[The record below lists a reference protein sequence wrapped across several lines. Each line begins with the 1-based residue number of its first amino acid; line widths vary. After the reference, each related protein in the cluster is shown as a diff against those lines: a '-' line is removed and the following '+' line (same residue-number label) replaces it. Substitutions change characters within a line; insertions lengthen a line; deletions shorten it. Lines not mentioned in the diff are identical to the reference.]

1 MLTFR
6 YTINADDIEKVRNIS
21 ASAPNFD
28 EDCVDITA
36 HLADDALYQAEH
48 PEDEDYPHDTNF
60 LFAEL
65 DGVTCAYAC
74 YGEIADSDG
83 TYELY
88 WLATHSKYQ
97 GQGIGKKL
105 IGTLVEHIKSLGGRK
120 LYLKTDSKPE
130 YKATRNFY
138 NSCGFTLEATLKQYY
153 DRHDDCCIYGMCLDD
168 CDLESLSLNAAE

>member
-60 LFAEL
+60 LFAEI

-88 WLATHSKYQ
+88 WLATHAKYP
-97 GQGIGKKL
+97 GRGIGRQL
-105 IGTLVEHIKSLGGRK
+105 IAQLVKHIKALGARK